1 VSTVEPENPNNVDG
15 PDRDAGKLDRIAGEP
30 DPAARDF
37 DPNADE
43 PTRTPGEPDPAARDF
58 DRNADEPTRN
68 AGEPDRAVRN
78 LDRNADEPNRNPD
91 RPDPAA
97 REFDTHTFNT
107 RTFSTPGERPAETIG
122 SIPVDDVR
130 RSPESLPASAERRPG
145 TRIPDPTSIA
155 AGVVFFLLGGAY
167 LLASSG
173 HLTVNA
179 AWTISLLFIGLGL
192 SGVLGAALADRR
204 RR

>member
-1 VSTVEPENPNNVDG
+1 VSTVEPENPNNVGG
-15 PDRDAGKLDRIAGEP
+15 PDRDAGEFDRTA
-30 DPAARDF
+30 
-37 DPNADE
+37 
-43 PTRTPGEPDPAARDF
+43 GEPDPAARDF
-58 DRNADEPTRN
+58 DRNADEPNRN
-68 AGEPDRAVRN
+68 PGEPDHAARN
-78 LDRNADEPNRNPD
+78 FDRNADEPNRNPD
-91 RPDPAA
+91 RPDPAT

-107 RTFSTPGERPAETIG
+107 RTFSTPGERPAESTS
-122 SIPVDDVR
+122 SIPVDDVH
-130 RSPESLPASAERRPG
+130 RSPESVPASAERRPG

>member
-1 VSTVEPENPNNVDG
+1 VSTAEPENQSNLG
-15 PDRDAGKLDRIAGEP
+15 ESGRDAGEP
-30 DPAARDF
+30 SR
-37 DPNADE
+37 
-43 PTRTPGEPDPAARDF
+43 
-58 DRNADEPTRN
+58 
-68 AGEPDRAVRN
+68 
-78 LDRNADEPNRNPD
+78 ADEPNRTVT
-91 RPDPAA
+91 
-97 REFDTHTFNT
+97 E
-107 RTFSTPGERPAETIG
+107 PGRDAG
-122 SIPVDDVR
+122 GDVR
-130 RSPESLPASAERRPG
+130 RSPESVPTSADRRPRAR
-145 TRIPDPTSIA
+145 TPDVTSIA